1 MILDKDTNPKQKGYF
16 IGALIL
22 QEINA
27 SKMSSFDFFDLY
39 EAVKAKNPVSMNLFS
54 LSLDWLFLLELISH
68 EKGSIKKC
76 F

>member
-27 SKMSSFDFFDLY
+27 SKESFFDFFDLDSGV
-39 EAVKAKNPVSMNLFS
+39 ASGF
-54 LSLDWLFLLELISH
+54 D
-68 EKGSIKKC
+68 
-76 F
+76 